1 VKGSHGALPQASQ
14 TRVLIA
20 DPRPIAACGLAA
32 AFADGVDLVV
42 RAVRHEAQEL
52 RSLLGAD
59 RGIDAVVV
67 DVEMFDGNALASV
80 QAVRWLPNDAAV
92 LLLTT
97 RVDARLLEAIAFDYV
112 SCVSAYSDGQAIVA
126 ALRALVGGHTHLPQ
140 EVQRAL
146 TDTLRRPTPAPPPHL
161 TSREEQVL
169 ELAATGL
176 TVFQIATRLHIS
188 HSTAK
193 THLLRVY
200 EKLEAPNRSAAVA
213 TALARG
219 ILQLSPTAA

>member
-1 VKGSHGALPQASQ
+1 MPRTLSRPHRI
-14 TRVLIA
+14 RVLIA
-20 DPRPIAACGLAA
+20 DPRPVAASGLAA
-32 AFADGVDLVV
+32 VFQEGPDFVV
-42 RAVRHEAQEL
+42 RAVCHEARGF
-52 RSLLGAD
+52 RSVMGAYG
-59 RGIDAVVV
+59 GIDAAVI
-67 DVEMFDGNALASV
+67 DLEMFDGDAPSAVQAARWLASDV
-80 QAVRWLPNDAAV
+80 AV

-97 RVDARLLEAIAFDYV
+97 AIDARLLDAIAQAHV
-112 SCVSAYSDGQAIVA
+112 SCVSAYSDGQVIVS
-126 ALRALVGGHTHLPQ
+126 ALRALVGGHTHLPP

-146 TDTLRRPTPAPPPHL
+146 MDTRRQPALPPPRRL

-213 TALARG
+213 TALSRG
-219 ILQLSPTAA
+219 ILRVSSTAA

>member
-1 VKGSHGALPQASQ
+1 LPA
-14 TRVLIA
+14 THRIRVLIA
-20 DPRPIAACGLAA
+20 DRRPVAASGLATAFEEA
-32 AFADGVDLVV
+32 AELVV
-42 RAVRHEAQEL
+42 CALCHEAREL
-52 RSLLGAD
+52 RSALSAD
-59 RGIDAVVV
+59 RTIEAVVI
-67 DVEMFDGNALASV
+67 DLEMFEGDAASSL
-80 QAVRWLPNDAAV
+80 QAVRSVDPGLAV

-97 RVDARLLEAIAFDYV
+97 RVDPRLLDAIAYDHV
-112 SCVSAYSDGQAIVA
+112 SCVSAYSDGQTIVSA
-126 ALRALVGGHTHLPQ
+126 FRELLSGHTHLPAD
-140 EVQRAL
+140 VQRAL
-146 TDTLRRPTPAPPPHL
+146 MDTHRRQAAGPGPRL

-213 TALARG
+213 TALSRG
-219 ILQLSPTAA
+219 ILRVSSTAA

>member
-1 VKGSHGALPQASQ
+1 MQAA
-14 TRVLIA
+14 VVDA
-20 DPRPIAACGLAA
+20 
-32 AFADGVDLVV
+32 DLVDG
-42 RAVRHEAQEL
+42 
-52 RSLLGAD
+52 GA
-59 RGIDAVVV
+59 
-67 DVEMFDGNALASV
+67 SSTV
-80 QAVRWLPNDAAV
+80 QAVRRLVPDAAV

-97 RVDARLLEAIAFDYV
+97 GVDKPLLDAIAHDRV
-112 SCVSAYSDGQAIVA
+112 SCVSAFTDVHTIVS
-126 ALRALVGGHTHLPQ
+126 ALRALLTGETHLPP

-146 TDTLRRPTPAPPPHL
+146 MDVLRHPPSPPDRRL

-176 TVFQIATRLHIS
+176 TVIQIATRLHIS

-213 TALARG
+213 IAFGRG
-219 ILQLSPTAA
+219 MLRATTAAP

>member
-1 VKGSHGALPQASQ
+1 MFNGDALGA
-14 TRVLIA
+14 VH
-20 DPRPIAACGLAA
+20 
-32 AFADGVDLVV
+32 
-42 RAVRHEAQEL
+42 AVREL
-52 RSLLGAD
+52 APG
-59 RGIDAVVV
+59 V
-67 DVEMFDGNALASV
+67 
-80 QAVRWLPNDAAV
+80 AV

-97 RVDARLLEAIAFDYV
+97 RVDPRLLEAIAHNSV
-112 SCVSAYSDGQAIVA
+112 SCISAYSDGPSIVA
-126 ALRALVGGHTHLPQ
+126 ALRELIRGHTHLPP

-146 TDTLRRPTPAPPPHL
+146 MDVVRQPPPPPCPTL

-176 TVFQIATRLHIS
+176 TVYQIAARLHIS

-213 TALARG
+213 IALGRG
-219 ILQLSPTAA
+219 ILRASSTAA